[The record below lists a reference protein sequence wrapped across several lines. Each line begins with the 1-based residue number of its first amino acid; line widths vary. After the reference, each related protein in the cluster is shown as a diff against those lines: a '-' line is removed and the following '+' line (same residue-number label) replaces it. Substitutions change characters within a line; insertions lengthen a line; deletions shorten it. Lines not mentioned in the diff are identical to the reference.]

1 MLSIA
6 GRPTWACLPVTFSL
20 NFGVS
25 YMAGKIVPTTLMD
38 LLERGDAAHP
48 AIRVPDGPT
57 VTYDSLRHQVNS
69 LAEQLQGR
77 GIGRGDRVAIVLP
90 NGIEAIV
97 CFLAVS
103 SVATAAPLNSAYKED
118 EFRFYLEDTNAR
130 ALITP
135 PGGGEDARTAAPA
148 GALQLVAGLE
158 ADGRVVL
165 TGPAGGATPSGVGPA
180 GPDDVAL
187 VLHTSGTTSRPKR
200 VPLAHRN
207 LAVSVC
213 NVAETYQLTSKDV
226 SLCVMPLFHVHG
238 LVASTLATLFTG
250 GTVLVPPRFNA
261 LNFWQVAEACGATWY
276 SAVPSIH
283 QALLTRAKSR
293 ETGRPGPGSRMRFIR
308 SCSSALPPNTM
319 LEMEEQF
326 GVPVLEAYGM
336 TEAAHQMASNPLP
349 EGKRVPGSVGVGTGV
364 DIGIMDDGGA
374 LQPVGSRGEVVIRG
388 PNVIQGYEDNPE
400 ANATSF
406 TAGWFRTG
414 DEGVLDSEGYL
425 KLVGRL
431 KELIN
436 RSGEKIAPQ
445 EIDEVLLAHPAVAE
459 AVAFGVPNSTHG
471 EEPSAA
477 VVLGSKATQA
487 ELVAHC
493 RAYLA
498 AFKCP
503 RVIHIVDAIPRTA
516 TGKVQRRLV
525 AEYVAGDKVT
535 G

>member
-1 MLSIA
+1 
-6 GRPTWACLPVTFSL
+6 
-20 NFGVS
+20 
-25 YMAGKIVPTTLMD
+25 
-38 LLERGDAAHP
+38 
-48 AIRVPDGPT
+48 
-57 VTYDSLRHQVNS
+57 
-69 LAEQLQGR
+69 
-77 GIGRGDRVAIVLP
+77 
-90 NGIEAIV
+90 
-97 CFLAVS
+97 
-103 SVATAAPLNSAYKED
+103 
-118 EFRFYLEDTNAR
+118 
-130 ALITP
+130 
-135 PGGGEDARTAAPA
+135 
-148 GALQLVAGLE
+148 
-158 ADGRVVL
+158 
-165 TGPAGGATPSGVGPA
+165 
-180 GPDDVAL
+180 
-187 VLHTSGTTSRPKR
+187 
-200 VPLAHRN
+200 
-207 LAVSVC
+207 
-213 NVAETYQLTSKDV
+213 
-226 SLCVMPLFHVHG
+226 
-238 LVASTLATLFTG
+238 
-250 GTVLVPPRFNA
+250 
-261 LNFWQVAEACGATWY
+261 
-276 SAVPSIH
+276 
-283 QALLTRAKSR
+283 
-293 ETGRPGPGSRMRFIR
+293 
-308 SCSSALPPNTM
+308 
-319 LEMEEQF
+319 
-326 GVPVLEAYGM
+326 
-336 TEAAHQMASNPLP
+336 
-349 EGKRVPGSVGVGTGV
+349 
-364 DIGIMDDGGA
+364 MDDGGA

-493 RAYLA
+493 RAHLA

>member
-1 MLSIA
+1 
-6 GRPTWACLPVTFSL
+6 
-20 NFGVS
+20 
-25 YMAGKIVPTTLMD
+25 MAGQVAPTTLMD

-57 VTYDSLRHQVNS
+57 VTYDSLRRQVTS
-69 LAEQLQGR
+69 LAEQFQGL
-77 GIGRGDRVAIVLP
+77 GIQRGDRVAIVLP
-90 NGIEAIV
+90 NGIEGIV

-118 EFRFYLEDTNAR
+118 EFRFYLGDTNAR

-135 PGGGEDARTAAPA
+135 PGGGEEARAAAPA
-148 GALQLVAGLE
+148 SALQLEVSLD
-158 ADGRVVL
+158 ADGLVTL
-165 TGPAGGATPSGVGPA
+165 TGPGGGETPVSGWRA

-207 LAVSVC
+207 LAVSVG
-213 NVAETYQLTSKDV
+213 NVAETYQLTSEDV

-250 GTVLVPPRFNA
+250 GTVVVPPRFNA
-261 LNFWQVAEACGATWY
+261 LNFWQLAETCGATWY

-283 QALLTRAKSR
+283 QTLLNRAKSR
-293 ETGRPGPGSRMRFIR
+293 ESGRPGQGSRMRFIR
-308 SCSSALPPNTM
+308 SCSSALSSTTM

-349 EGKRVPGSVGVGTGV
+349 EGKRLPGSVGVGTGV
-364 DIGIMDDGGA
+364 DIAIMDEGGT
-374 LQPVGSRGEVVIRG
+374 LQPVGARGEVVIKG

-400 ANATSF
+400 ANASSF
-406 TAGWFRTG
+406 TSGWFRTG
-414 DEGVLDSEGYL
+414 DEGILDSEGYL
-425 KLVGRL
+425 SLVGRL

-445 EIDEVLLAHPAVAE
+445 ELDEVLLTHPAVAE
-459 AVAFGVPNSTHG
+459 AVAFGVPHPTHG

-477 VVLGSKATQA
+477 VVLGSEATQA

-493 RAYLA
+493 RAHLA

-516 TGKVQRRLV
+516 TGKVQRRVV
-525 AEYVAGDKVT
+525 AEAFAGDKVT